1 MYISP
6 IEKLRFIYNGL
17 LMGMPSFAYN
27 PINKNNLLAPMCVQQ
42 YSTYINFKLDSKQ
55 VTFINDY
62 INEYTNGV
70 TKHGKTGR
78 LFHSSRSEY
87 FLRCFGFSLVFRA
100 ERGRTIY
107 RSLGTLDLVLWD
119 LL

>member
-17 LMGMPSFAYN
+17 LLGMPSFAYN

-55 VTFINDY
+55 VTFINNY
-62 INEYTNGV
+62 INEYTDSLELIPLKMNLYE
-70 TKHGKTGR
+70 KPA
-78 LFHSSRSEY
+78 F
-87 FLRCFGFSLVFRA
+87 FLSVNV
-100 ERGRTIY
+100 Y
-107 RSLGTLDLVLWD
+107 N
-119 LL
+119 